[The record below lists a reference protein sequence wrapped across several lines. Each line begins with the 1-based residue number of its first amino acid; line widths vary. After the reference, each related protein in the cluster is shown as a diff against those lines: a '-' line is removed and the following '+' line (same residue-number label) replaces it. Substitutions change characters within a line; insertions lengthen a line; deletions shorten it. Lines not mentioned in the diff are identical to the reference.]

1 MKTALFCCL
10 ALTLLSLSA
19 TETIILRHR
28 HFPEEVSRRPPPDRK
43 KSLCRNVFNRQE
55 QPRSMFVPTAGIN
68 RKKPGISFLRQESSG
83 KTTPH
88 IYLYRFRRQTA
99 AALEPEHS
107 AKQTEN

>member
-19 TETIILRHR
+19 TET
-28 HFPEEVSRRPPPDRK
+28 RRPPDRK

-68 RKKPGISFLRQESSG
+68 RKKPGISFLRQESSA
-83 KTTPH
+83 KPLRTFISTVS
-88 IYLYRFRRQTA
+88 RTA
-99 AALEPEHS
+99 DCGCSGA
-107 AKQTEN
+107 